1 MKKQNRRLLLGLVIA
16 AITLSIVALII
27 VTQVKE
33 KTAKEGQDDALT
45 HDITTVYDYR
55 SDYVGDNSN
64 TVNLFYHLPL
74 NSVAMNFEIDGTSR
88 SLTVNYEETTKK
100 IGSDKVRRDL
110 IYNATAA
117 MALIANV
124 DELIFTF
131 PDTYFIFRRSALNTI
146 YNAELSN
153 LLPGKTWKA
162 QVQDK
167 LKDDGFVERLYETC
181 RSDEGE

>member
-16 AITLSIVALII
+16 ALTVAIVALII
-27 VTQVKE
+27 GTQMKA

-45 HDITTVYDYR
+45 HDIATVYGYR

-74 NSVAMNFEIDGTSR
+74 NSVDMNFEIDGTSR
-88 SLTVNYEETTKK
+88 SLTVNYGETTKE

-110 IYNATAA
+110 IYNATAT

-131 PDTYFIFRRSALNTI
+131 PDTYFIFRRSTLNTV
-146 YNAELSN
+146 YNAELSD
-153 LLPGKTWKA
+153 LLPEKTWKA
-162 QVQDK
+162 QVQEK
-167 LKDDGFVERLYETC
+167 LKDDSFVERFYETC
-181 RSDEGE
+181 RSDEGA